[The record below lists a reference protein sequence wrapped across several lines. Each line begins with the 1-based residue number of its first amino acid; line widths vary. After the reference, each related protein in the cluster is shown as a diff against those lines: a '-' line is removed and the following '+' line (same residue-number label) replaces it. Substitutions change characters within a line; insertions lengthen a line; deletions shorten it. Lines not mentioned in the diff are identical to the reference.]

1 MTDHKP
7 PQETNV
13 EQSVIVSILID
24 KEHRQK
30 AFELLSP
37 EDFYSTAHQVIFQK
51 CKTFSNNGGP
61 IEPTAIYQELD
72 KKEKECVKASDLIGL
87 VETVPLSMNI
97 DKSIAKLKDVA
108 YRRQSIK
115 LCSAIEKRCYSKNG
129 DISGIEQLAQEII
142 DAAKNKGGAQIKD
155 GILDFQ
161 NVISLELPEKRT
173 FLDPWIQ
180 EQSITLI
187 SGWRGTGKT
196 WLALSILNAISKG
209 VKFGPWETETSV
221 ASLYLDGEMTIQD
234 MQYRAKQ
241 LEMDQERKEPIY
253 LYSDAHAT
261 NEGLP
266 RANLLDEK
274 WRSEMKALLLDRG
287 IKLWVVDNIASLAPG
302 INENAKDEWDP
313 INEYLLSLRFA
324 GIATILLHHVGK
336 KGGQRGTSAREDNID
351 TSIILKQPGD
361 YETEEGCRFVMEF
374 KKNRVV
380 CGDHFLLADQE
391 FQYSN
396 GLWSWDNAKVKT
408 KTKIIEMLESGA
420 KNKDIAEEL
429 GVSAAYVSKV
439 KSEERGR

>member
-1 MTDHKP
+1 MDDQKT
-7 PQETNV
+7 PQEIHA
-13 EQSVIVSILID
+13 EESILASIILIEED
-24 KEHRQK
+24 REK
-30 AFELLSP
+30 AVELLTP
-37 EDFYSTAHQVIFQK
+37 EDFYLTRNRTIFEKCLELRSNGVAITTAD
-51 CKTFSNNGGP
+51 
-61 IEPTAIYQELD
+61 IYSGLSDDE
-72 KKEKECVKASDLIGL
+72 KKFVKAEFLGRLTGTIP
-87 VETVPLSMNI
+87 VAMNI
-97 DKSIAKLKDVA
+97 ESDIEKLKVA
-108 YRRQSIK
+108 SSRRRVIE
-115 LCSAIEKRCYSKNG
+115 LCNAIEKRCYSKNG
-129 DISGIEQLAQEII
+129 DAAGIEQLAQEII
-142 DAAKNKGGAQIKD
+142 DGAKNTGATKIKD
-155 GILDFQ
+155 SILDFQ
-161 NVISLELPEKRT
+161 NVISLELPEKRI
-173 FLDPWIQ
+173 FLDPWIA

-221 ASLYLDGEMTIQD
+221 PCLYLDGEMIIQD

-241 LEMDQERKEPIY
+241 LEMDQDRKEPIY

-261 NEGLP
+261 NGGLP

-274 WRSEMKALLLDRG
+274 WRSEMKALLLDKG

-302 INENAKDEWDP
+302 INENVKEDWDP
-313 INEYLLSLRFA
+313 VNEFLLSLRFA
-324 GIATILLHHVGK
+324 GVATILLHHVGK
-336 KGGQRGTSAREDNID
+336 KGQQRGTSAREDNID

-391 FQYSN
+391 FHYSN
-396 GLWSWDNAKVKT
+396 GLWSWGDAKVKT
-408 KTKIIEMLESGA
+408 KAKIVELLKNGA

-439 KSEERGR
+439 KAENQNH